1 MPQILSESDAR
12 ALCERILSQT
22 TADEADVSLRAE
34 EYGNARFAVNG
45 ITTSADTVD
54 TVATLTARFGLRR
67 ASVSFNALDDAGI
80 TDAAR
85 RAERLAEIAPEDPE
99 QMPLLGP
106 QEYEP
111 SPAYFES
118 TAGLDPETRAAAVA
132 AVTERAVAD
141 GLDATGFL
149 EHAARSVAIANTNG
163 LFAYHRSTEASF
175 TTTVRTA
182 GGTGSGWAGST
193 HNDWDRLEA
202 PEALAVRAAE
212 KARRSVDA
220 VGIEPGVYTVV
231 LEPTAA
237 ANLIGLV
244 AGAMNARQADEGR
257 SFFSKRG
264 GGNKVGERV
273 AGESVTLLS
282 DPRDADVLGQPFTEE
297 GLPVGRTVWIEDG
310 VLRRLAY
317 SRYWAERQSTEPVP
331 MAGGLKLE
339 GGEGA
344 ASDLAAGVER
354 GLLVTRFWYIRS
366 VDQRTLLHTG
376 LTRDGTFLIESGK
389 ITRPVKNMRFNESPM
404 AMLNNLVSAGAPVRV
419 VASGSGGLGPAVV
432 MPPLVVRDF
441 RFTSLSDAV

>member
-1 MPQILSESDAR
+1 MPQILSESEAR
-12 ALCERILSQT
+12 ALCERILSQM
-22 TADEADVSLRAE
+22 TADGADVALRAE
-34 EYGNARFAVNG
+34 ESGNARFAGNG

-67 ASVSFNALDDAGI
+67 ASVSFNALDGPGI

-106 QEYEP
+106 QAYEP
-111 SPAYFES
+111 TAAFFES

-141 GLDATGFL
+141 GLDATGFI
-149 EHAARSVAIANTNG
+149 EHAAQSVAIANTKG

-182 GGTGSGWAGST
+182 DGNGSGWAGTT

-202 PEALAVRAAE
+202 PEALAERAAD
-212 KARRSVDA
+212 KARRSADA
-220 VGIEPGVYTVV
+220 VAIEPGAYTVV

-244 AGAMNARQADEGR
+244 AGAMNARTADEGR

-273 AGESVTLLS
+273 AGEGVTLLS
-282 DPRDADVLGQPFTEE
+282 DLRDPDILERPFTED
-297 GLPVGRTVWIEDG
+297 GLPVARTVWIENG
-310 VLRRLAY
+310 VLRHLAY
-317 SRYWAERQSTEPVP
+317 SRYWAEQQGVEPVP

-339 GGEGA
+339 GGEGTA
-344 ASDLAAGVER
+344 ADLVAGVER

-366 VDQRTLLHTG
+366 VDQRTLLYTG
-376 LTRDGTFLIESGK
+376 LTRDGTFLIENGQV
-389 ITRPVKNMRFNESPM
+389 TRSVKNMRFNESPM
-404 AMLNNLVSAGAPVRV
+404 AMLNNVMAAGTAVRV